1 MKTNR
6 NCMIGILWKGFGAA
20 LAAALLMTGCDAAA
34 SQPGLGSDARPR
46 FVMALVDETASFE
59 PCWQKS
65 LHAIGK
71 VVESLG
77 PNEAF
82 GLIGIDDRGF
92 DPEDVRVPIQVI
104 DPAVLKA
111 HRQKRAWAANL
122 ATVQRRTHKRNYTD
136 ILGAVRHAAFF
147 LNRQPDRNPV
157 LLIFSDMEQTPQM
170 PAVADVDFQLAGG
183 ARVYCFF
190 VNTSGWADRIGVS
203 VGTSWDIVVGRW
215 QSILSS
221 AGASV
226 TKGNFYQEGSI
237 LVELPRL
244 LARR

>member
-20 LAAALLMTGCDAAA
+20 LAAALLMTGCDE
-34 SQPGLGSDARPR
+34 RPR
-46 FVMALVDETASFE
+46 FVMALVDESASFE
-59 PCWQKS
+59 PYWQKS
-65 LHAIGK
+65 LDAIGK
-71 VVESLG
+71 VVENLG
-77 PNEAF
+77 PSDAF
-82 GLIGIDDRGF
+82 GLIGIDDKGF
-92 DPEDVRVPIQVI
+92 DPEDVRVPIQAI
-104 DPAVLKA
+104 DPAALKTK
-111 HRQKRAWAANL
+111 RTTRAWAANL

-147 LNRQPDRNPV
+147 LNSQPDRDPV
-157 LLIFSDMEQTPQM
+157 LLIFSDMEQTPRM

-190 VNTSGWADRIGVS
+190 VNTSGWADRAGVS
-203 VGTSWDIVVGRW
+203 GGTGWDIVVGRW

-226 TKGNFYQEGSI
+226 TKGDFYQEGNI